1 MNGSEGL
8 VIWFTGLSSSGKTT
22 LSNAVYARLNASG
35 VRAEHLDGD
44 SFRRHLGRDLGYS
57 RADRDENIRRMGY
70 VAGLLARHGVTVLVS
85 AISPYRAARDKIRG
99 SMKHFVEVYVN
110 APLEVCEKRDV
121 KGLYQRSRAGLLTG
135 LTGVDDP
142 YEPPLDPELECR
154 TGDETI
160 DESVKNIMHYLETR
174 ETIGNI
180 PH

>member
-22 LSNAVYARLNASG
+22 LSNAVHARLSALG

-44 SFRRHLGRDLGYS
+44 LFRQRMGKDLGFS

-70 VAGLLARHGVTVLVS
+70 VAGMLARHGVTVLVS
-85 AISPYRAARDKIRG
+85 AISPYRAARD
-99 SMKHFVEVYVN
+99 EVRAGVGRFLEIYVN

-121 KGLYQRSRAGLLTG
+121 KGLYKRSRAGLLAG

-142 YEPPLDPELECR
+142 YEPPLHPELECR
-154 TGDETI
+154 TADETI
-160 DESVKNIMHYLETR
+160 DESVNNIMDYLESR